1 MENNI
6 IILKDYLMSKINN
19 LFFFGYILDNNNF
32 CITFKTNCNI
42 LDMMPF
48 ILNINFKITNIFY
61 FDKYQYIYLNSII
74 LDEIIIFDINCFGHS
89 IKIKI
94 VKNY

>member
-61 FDKYQYIYLNSII
+61 FDKYQYIYLNNII

-89 IKIKI
+89 FKIKI
-94 VKNY
+94 IKNY